1 LENVLSAGIFVQLAL
16 LFYCLGFL
24 ARGEL
29 LLRILLLIGT
39 GFYILYYY
47 YASETPLWD
56 AIFTSSV
63 LGAVNL
69 AMILFL
75 ALERT
80 TFTMSRQDAEIAKA
94 FSTMSP
100 GQFRRMRRK
109 AVVTTC
115 ATRTRLCTEGRPNDT
130 LYAFVSGG
138 VHITKG
144 AHSFTSSERMFV
156 GEVSY
161 LLGGNASAT
170 VDVDAGSLV
179 ASWSFDDLN
188 VISERSSNTI
198 NALVALFS
206 KDMAAKIARAIPM
219 NTQPSAEVH
228 AQNTRA
234 SD

>member
-1 LENVLSAGIFVQLAL
+1 MQLAL

-29 LLRILLLIGT
+29 LLRSLLLVGT

-47 YASETPLWD
+47 YAPEAPLWD

-69 AMILFL
+69 SMILFL
-75 ALERT
+75 VLERT
-80 TFTMSRQDAEIAKA
+80 TFTMNHQDTQIAKA

-109 AVVTTC
+109 AVVQIC
-115 ATRTRLCTEGRPNDT
+115 DVRTRLCTEGAPNET
-130 LYAFVSGG
+130 FYAFVSGQ
-138 VHITKG
+138 VEITKG
-144 AHSFTSSERMFV
+144 DHSFKSTERMFV

-161 LLGGNASAT
+161 LSGNTASAT
-170 VDVDAGSLV
+170 VDVEAGSLI

-188 VISERSSNTI
+188 AISERSGNMK
-198 NALVALFS
+198 NALIALFS
-206 KDMAAKIARAIPM
+206 MDMSAKVAQAIPM
-219 NTQPSAEVH
+219 RGPPSA
-228 AQNTRA
+228 
-234 SD
+234 